1 MRVFIYRRTHVGDP
15 CQCGIFGVH
24 DCMKSCR
31 SLPYDAVIGIGGLSQ
46 LAKSEGIARRLTW
59 VGIRPHKHLSRDR
72 HRGPNVTFDRFCL
85 MDTTGPLLD
94 ECAPLLAKHMFQRE
108 RIPHWSWLASR
119 PPEIQ
124 QEVDALLQR
133 YRRCRPSK
141 HRKCQCQRATLRS
154 SC

>member
-1 MRVFIYRRTHVGDP
+1 MRVLIYRRTHVGDP

-24 DCMKSCR
+24 NCMKSCR
-31 SLPYDAVIGIGGLSQ
+31 SLPYDTVIGIGGVGQ
-46 LAKSEGIARRLTW
+46 WAKSEDIARRLTW
-59 VGIRPHKHLSRDR
+59 VGIGPHKHPVT
-72 HRGPNVTFDRFCL
+72 GPAPNVTFDHFCL
-85 MDTTGPLLD
+85 MDTKGPLLD

-108 RIPHWSWLASR
+108 RIPRWSWLASR

-133 YRRCRPSK
+133 YMRCRPSK
-141 HRKCQCQRATLRS
+141 RRKCQCQRATLPS